1 MAKTQKYTD
10 DQLVDAVI
18 QYSQVYSG
26 KIMASKLAIWARKN
40 MQGLEEVQQYMF
52 CRQQKVKDLKTGKY
66 KTVDRPCAKKIAEI
80 NNSRRTIA
88 SIDDNPILR
97 SANIDQFFELPVC
110 EQRQAVVKTREQVDK
125 IIKENI
131 YLRKENTV
139 IDEKNK
145 SLAKTQEELEQKL
158 NDIAKRQE
166 QIMLILRKVKSD
178 YNEKICRDGLSKIGI
193 TDNHI
198 DLNTY
203 VDSLTDELANIFDV
217 GKIIHQDIKS
227 SSSTSEKNID
237 ILMEGLD
244 FE

>member
-1 MAKTQKYTD
+1 M
-10 DQLVDAVI
+10 
-18 QYSQVYSG
+18 
-26 KIMASKLAIWARKN
+26 
-40 MQGLEEVQQYMF
+40 
-52 CRQQKVKDLKTGKY
+52 
-66 KTVDRPCAKKIAEI
+66 
-80 NNSRRTIA
+80 
-88 SIDDNPILR
+88 
-97 SANIDQFFELPVC
+97 
-110 EQRQAVVKTREQVDK
+110 
-125 IIKENI
+125 
-131 YLRKENTV
+131 RKENTV

-158 NDIAKRQE
+158 NAIAKRQE

-217 GKIIHQDIKS
+217 GKIIHQDVKS
-227 SSSTSEKNID
+227 SSSTSEKNIN